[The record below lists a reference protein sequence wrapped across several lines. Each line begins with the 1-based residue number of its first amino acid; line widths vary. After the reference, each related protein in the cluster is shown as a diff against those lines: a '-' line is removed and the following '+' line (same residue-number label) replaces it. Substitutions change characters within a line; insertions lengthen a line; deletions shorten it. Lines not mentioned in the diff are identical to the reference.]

1 MKLRDILKEVSDE
14 TIIKYKDADGE
25 TKEMPAKSAKTM
37 PMDHP
42 AKKAWDVEKAKEDG
56 GADKKEPE
64 AGQVSFDRTAGE
76 DDTTKGKDDSTPGP
90 DASAA
95 TTLPTSSP
103 GDNPYAAAEAVQAA
117 AEKDPRDFK
126 SLPAEEIEGR
136 LQRMLDPLAYMSD
149 DIIVGD
155 EVEYDGEER
164 GGNPIFTR
172 YEVGGK
178 AQKIIVD
185 RETGELY
192 KLTGSKKGF
201 NKKKPLYDYRKV
213 DGKTQLVV
221 QNIDPRAKPRFV
233 DEETFEISENRM
245 NMKLS
250 SILKEVSDETIIK
263 YRDDDGESKEMKAGS
278 AKTMPMD
285 HPAKKAWDAETKK
298 EKSGGKD
305 SVEINIDASDFKR
318 KARKT
323 SAGGRGLTT
332 QRGLEDI
339 VKGNATEIEGIPLS
353 KDLAD
358 GIQTWIRMSPY
369 GKKYG
374 KFINKGKFGSLIRP
388 ANAFGVDRY
397 LSPKAKKEFSA
408 IYKSMKESV
417 SSKLTDLVYEGK
429 FDVVDDKWKD
439 KLDDL
444 SEKDFNPENLVKLAK
459 KMKINPKLALGYA
472 FDAYGWMK
480 NMRGYSYQ
488 PSTGKVSKN

>member
-64 AGQVSFDRTAGE
+64 AGQVSFDRTA
-76 DDTTKGKDDSTPGP
+76 DDGDSTPGP

-136 LQRMLDPLAYMSD
+136 LQRMLDPLAYMSG

-250 SILKEVSDETIIK
+250 SILKENWVVVDP
-263 YRDDDGESKEMKAGS
+263 RGNARPVGSKIQGDRYVKGKKGHYVILAKHAMTARRAIEKAG
-278 AKTMPMD
+278 
-285 HPAKKAWDAETKK
+285 
-298 EKSGGKD
+298 
-305 SVEINIDASDFKR
+305 
-318 KARKT
+318 
-323 SAGGRGLTT
+323 
-332 QRGLEDI
+332 
-339 VKGNATEIEGIPLS
+339 GNATSRKIQ
-353 KDLAD
+353 DL
-358 GIQTWIRMSPY
+358 MY
-369 GKKYG
+369 G
-374 KFINKGKFGSLIRP
+374 LR
-388 ANAFGVDRY
+388 
-397 LSPKAKKEFSA
+397 
-408 IYKSMKESV
+408 
-417 SSKLTDLVYEGK
+417 
-429 FDVVDDKWKD
+429 
-439 KLDDL
+439 
-444 SEKDFNPENLVKLAK
+444 SE
-459 KMKINPKLALGYA
+459 
-472 FDAYGWMK
+472 
-480 NMRGYSYQ
+480 
-488 PSTGKVSKN
+488 